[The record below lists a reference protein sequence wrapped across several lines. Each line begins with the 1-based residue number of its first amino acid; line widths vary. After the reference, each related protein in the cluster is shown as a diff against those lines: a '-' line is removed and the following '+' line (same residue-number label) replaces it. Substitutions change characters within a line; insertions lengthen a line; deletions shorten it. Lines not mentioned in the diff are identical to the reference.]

1 MKLTLW
7 SQRSRLLQLLLVSL
21 VWFWYIPVLQAN
33 IEKSLEKVL
42 TIVMERARKRDK
54 LEDMQTQQYR
64 ERAEEGEW

>member
-1 MKLTLW
+1 M
-7 SQRSRLLQLLLVSL
+7 
-21 VWFWYIPVLQAN
+21 WFWYIPVLQAN